1 MSARRSAPIL
11 PKEHLLSYIESILR
25 VYNLHGRRDNIH
37 KARIKILVNQLGI
50 DKFREDVE
58 ADWEATHKDAIDL
71 PADERDRIMSYFAPP
86 DLPARPIRDE
96 ALDQRRNTDPAFA
109 NWLKHNVRPH
119 RVPGYVSVVISL
131 KEPGRTPGDASSEQM
146 ELRRRSR
153 RALQPERGAGELHA
167 EPDPAAC
174 CADRAPDSSR

>member
-1 MSARRSAPIL
+1 MSARRSAPFL

-71 PADERDRIMSYFAPP
+71 PADEIRSHHVLFRA
-86 DLPARPIRDE
+86 ARS
-96 ALDQRRNTDPAFA
+96 AAAADQ
-109 NWLKHNVRPH
+109 
-119 RVPGYVSVVISL
+119 G
-131 KEPGRTPGDASSEQM
+131 
-146 ELRRRSR
+146 
-153 RALQPERGAGELHA
+153 RGASIS
-167 EPDPAAC
+167 AAT
-174 CADRAPDSSR
+174 PIPPSPIG